1 MEFLIRQAT
10 IDDYDRLDAVLA
22 EVDALHREALPHVYR
37 DPGGPAR
44 SREYIASIIDSQDA
58 TLLVAERAARITG
71 LVHVLIRETRDIPIV
86 VPRRYA
92 VIDNLVVAEDSRR
105 AGVGRAL
112 MQAAHHWAQ
121 EQGVEQV
128 ELGVWEFNQGALAF
142 YQELGYRTALRRLHY
157 RLPSADQGPTT
168 PDSP

>member
-1 MEFLIRQAT
+1 MKFSIRQAT
-10 IDDYDRLDAVLA
+10 LDDYDPMSEVLA

-44 SREYIASIIDSQDA
+44 SREYIASIIEDENA
-58 TLLVAERAARITG
+58 ALLVAARPDQVIG
-71 LVHVLIRETRDIPIV
+71 LIHVLIRETRDIPIL

-92 VIDNLVVAEDSRR
+92 VIENIVVAEDSRR

-112 MQAAHHWAQ
+112 MEAAHRWAQ
-121 EQGVEQV
+121 KQGVDQI

-142 YQELGYRTALRRLHY
+142 YEKLDYRTSIRRMCHHL
-157 RLPSADQGPTT
+157 SDAKQESTT